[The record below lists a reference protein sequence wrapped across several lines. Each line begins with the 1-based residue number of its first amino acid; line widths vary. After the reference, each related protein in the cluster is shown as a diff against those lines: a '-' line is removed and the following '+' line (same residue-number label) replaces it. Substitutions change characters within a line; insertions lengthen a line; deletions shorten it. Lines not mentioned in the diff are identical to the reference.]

1 MKQRKMDLLNLL
13 KLVNNRKIL
22 IIFLFFILFF
32 GGSESVIYAQYDD
45 YGGYD
50 CYCYEY
56 DYYDDYSYPS
66 GLAPQIPIY
75 PATQYTDYSY
85 PSGLAPQIPIY
96 PATQYT
102 DYSYPSG
109 LAPQIPIYPATSYG
123 NYNYPLPSIPSIPSF
138 AVSPALAAS
147 ALASETTAHAQS
159 VSSIPTGSSNMLPI
173 ILLGGFVLSFAVYLT
188 LFMLRSKLRF
198 KFSGDYSGA
207 VLEKRLEEIRSREL
221 TPDTDDIQL

>member
-1 MKQRKMDLLNLL
+1 MDLLNLL

-56 DYYDDYSYPS
+56 DYYD
-66 GLAPQIPIY
+66 
-75 PATQYTDYSY
+75 DYSY